1 MERRVLDEFRKYY
14 PEFPKGKIVQSES
27 PDFILE
33 TSPKHTVGIELSA
46 LPSSSLILNNKRDL
60 YNLIEEIHHSVIKK
74 DEKLPLYRKQRADEY
89 WLLLYIDSLQD
100 GPFNL
105 KEHLPR
111 TETMNGYNRVFLFD
125 IYDGKVFI
133 MK

>member
-1 MERRVLDEFRKYY
+1 MLDRFREHYQD
-14 PEFPKGKIVQSES
+14 FPKGRIVQSES

-33 TSPKHTVGIELSA
+33 TSPKYSIGIELSA
-46 LPSSSLILNNKRDL
+46 LPTSSLIINNKSDL
-60 YNLIEEIHHSVIKK
+60 FDLVKEIHESVQKK
-74 DEKLPLYRKQRADEY
+74 DEKLPLYRKHKADEY

-105 KEHLPR
+105 YDRLPS
-111 TETMNGYNRVFLFD
+111 TEIVNGYNRVFLFD

-133 MK
+133 LK